1 MTYAISSAQNERLKR
16 VAGLREKKHR
26 KESGSFL
33 IEGVREL
40 HRAIASG
47 FDVQELYYSDGAIET
62 LWQHKEWQGNPPRHL
77 AKVALSV
84 SPQTFPKIAM
94 RESGAGVVAVA
105 RLPEFPTAEQL
116 IGQASTLLV
125 LDAVE
130 KPGNIGAMLRSMD
143 GAGIGGLLVSGA
155 MSEADFFNPNLIRA
169 SVGAAFSVKAASAE
183 PQELLALLQKQNY
196 KIVAALPDAKNQYYT
211 ADLRGKVALVLGSEA
226 FGVSQFW
233 AQHATQGVA
242 IPMRGIGD
250 SLNVSVAAAILCYD
264 LLRQSSPVPSSR

>member
-26 KESGSFL
+26 KESGTFL

-47 FDVQELYYSDGAIET
+47 FDVQELYYSGLSLDT
-62 LWQHKEWQGNPPRHL
+62 LWQHKEWQGKPPRHL
-77 AKVALSV
+77 AKVAFSV
-84 SPQTFPKIAM
+84 APQAFPKIAM
-94 RESGAGVVAVA
+94 RESGADVVAVA
-105 RLPEFPTAEQL
+105 RLPQFMTAEQL
-116 IGQASTLLV
+116 IGQAATLLV

-130 KPGNIGAMLRSMD
+130 KPGNIGAILRSMD
-143 GAGIGGLLVSGA
+143 GAGISGLLVSGL

-183 PQELLALLQKQNY
+183 PQELLALLQQRNY
-196 KIVAALPDAKNQYYT
+196 QLVAALPDAKTNYY
-211 ADLRGKVALVLGSEA
+211 AANLRGKIALVLGSEA
-226 FGVSQFW
+226 FGVSEFW

-264 LLRQSSPVPSSR
+264 LLRQASPDVSSR